1 MKGFLWG
8 ISEGWEMLAGG
19 CTLPVLN
26 VLSIAGRRTRR
37 LPKRVADS
45 VRQLCVRH
53 QVSRGISQY
62 LWFSSSVCDLIIAA
76 LYKHNKI
83 LTICVRLYN
92 THTQTH
98 PHALWNAHTQTHVL
112 MSACVCV
119 CEHTLSALKGLISQS
134 WKQLWIKSSGRK
146 NLIRKMWMVIKNC
159 LLQTQT
165 V

>member
-1 MKGFLWG
+1 MKSFLWG

-37 LPKRVADS
+37 LPNRVADS

-53 QVSRGISQY
+53 QVSRGISQH

-76 LYKHNKI
+76 LCKHNKI
-83 LTICVRLYN
+83 LTICVRPYN

-98 PHALWNAHTQTHVL
+98 PHALWNAHTQTHEL

-119 CEHTLSALKGLISQS
+119 WAYPLWFKRIDFTKLKTIMNQIN
-134 WKQLWIKSSGRK
+134 WEEKFNQK
-146 NLIRKMWMVIKNC
+146 NVNGN
-159 LLQTQT
+159 
-165 V
+165 